1 MRRWAKHGASAA
13 NLKPGRSSCKNYQLA
28 NFFPARAVA
37 VGVLYDVFRMRGLE
51 VEQHLGVWV
60 SYVTSEKVDRRD
72 FEEVLEELEKPH
84 QRWSMDTNIDI
95 K

>member
-1 MRRWAKHGASAA
+1 
-13 NLKPGRSSCKNYQLA
+13 
-28 NFFPARAVA
+28 
-37 VGVLYDVFRMRGLE
+37 MRGLE